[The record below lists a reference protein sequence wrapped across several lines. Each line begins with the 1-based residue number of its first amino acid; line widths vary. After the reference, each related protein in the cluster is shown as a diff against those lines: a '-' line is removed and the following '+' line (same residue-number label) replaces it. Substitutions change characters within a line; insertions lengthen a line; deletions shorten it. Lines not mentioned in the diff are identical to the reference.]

1 MLRTYQSNDLTSL
14 AACLA
19 EVLKTDSFRS
29 PLQPEIIVVPNQG
42 MARWLS
48 LQIAD
53 RLGICAN
60 IHFQFPAEYIWSALR
75 QFFTDIPP
83 QSILNVDYFRWRI
96 MSILP
101 TLIHR
106 PEFTPVARYLDDGD
120 LLKQYEL
127 SQQIAQIFDRYMV
140 YRPEW
145 VCAWEQGAENHWQA
159 QLWRQLVQPDK
170 MMHWAQLLQRLQ
182 QLSQDTQHPLF
193 PRALLFA
200 VPTLSPGY
208 IQALGV
214 IGKYSDCHLFMRNP
228 CRVYWHDIKSKSEI
242 IRHELRSAEQEDF
255 EHYFTTGNSLLASW
269 GREGREYLGNLLALH
284 SEDIECFVDLQVDT
298 LLTQIQ
304 SDILNLEEPECS
316 AEKRLLAADDHS
328 IKVEVVHSAQREVE
342 VLHDQLLAMFAANPD
357 LQVENVVVMMPDI
370 ETYVP
375 HINSI
380 FSGLVDKK
388 HIPYSIA
395 DHNALAESPL
405 VRTFFAL
412 LNLSDSRF
420 ESAFIFEL
428 LQCDALREHFD
439 FSDDDL
445 PVVQHLIKE
454 SGIRWAM
461 NAAHRGTF
469 NLPETNEH
477 SWQFGLDRLLLGYC
491 MQPEGDNNI
500 FSGIHPVADIEGD
513 NAQLVSRL
521 IYFIRCLNRWRQ
533 RLYKPRSMPAWMV
546 LCQQLLDSFF
556 AENSSDLS
564 LIYQALESVKKSV
577 EDSKF
582 NDSVDLAVVQ
592 ESLSMVLEA
601 LSSKDQFLGRGVT
614 FCALLP
620 MRSIP
625 FEVVCL
631 IGMHGTAFPRFDRRV
646 GFDLLRQYPRR
657 GDRSA
662 RNEDRY
668 LFLEAFI
675 SARQYFYISYVGQH
689 IRDNSVIPPCVLVSE
704 LLDYIDAAYVL
715 ENNKIP
721 SSRLV
726 TRHPLQGFSVRYFNE
741 KETALFTYSREYQL
755 ASSLAEKQPNDP
767 PFFSGSLTMPDA
779 SWRQVS
785 LADLIQFYSM
795 PSRYLLQQ
803 RLKINLNLH
812 SQPLVTSEPFNMDRA
827 AERQLDHA
835 LFKLPLEKINVQQL
849 KKQMQ
854 AAGLLPHGQPG
865 EIQFSRHYMT
875 NKQYQHDFSLLT
887 ADDKFEIVEFKIS
900 LGPFILYGELAGITH
915 KGLFTMQPNA
925 LLPKDSLSAWLSHL
939 VLNQLKLEN
948 IKAESYLMSK
958 KESMRFIALD
968 GAENILENLLAL
980 YWQGLQR
987 PLKFFPTTS
996 HTYYSQLNSK
1006 RAKISPLN
1014 AAENKWHGGDYWGEG
1029 QDSYNELAFRN
1040 AIVFDDEFSE
1050 IAMQIFTP
1058 MYESMEK
1065 L

>member
-19 EVLKTDSFRS
+19 EVLKMDSVRS

-60 IHFQFPAEYIWSALR
+60 IHFQFPAEYIWFALR
-75 QFFTDIPP
+75 QFFTDVPS
-83 QSILNVDYFRWRI
+83 QSILNVDHFRWRI

-106 PEFTPVARYLDDGD
+106 PEFISVARYLEEGD

-127 SQQIAQIFDRYMV
+127 SQQIAQVFDRYMV

-145 VCAWEQGAENHWQA
+145 VCAWEEGEEHHWQA
-159 QLWRQLVQPDK
+159 QLWRQLVQPGE

-182 QLSQDTQHPLF
+182 QLPKNTQHPVLS
-193 PRALLFA
+193 RALLFA

-208 IQALGV
+208 IQALDV
-214 IGKYSDCHLFMRNP
+214 IGEYSDCHLFMRNP
-228 CRVYWHDIKSKSEI
+228 CRVYWHDIKSKREM
-242 IRHELRSAEQEDF
+242 IRHELRSAENEDF
-255 EHYFTTGNSLLASW
+255 EHYFATGNSLLASW
-269 GREGREYLGNLLALH
+269 GREGREYLGNVLELH
-284 SEDIECFVDLQVDT
+284 SEDIECFVDPQADT
-298 LLTQIQ
+298 VLTQIQ

-316 AEKRLLAADDHS
+316 AEKRLLGADDYS

-342 VLHDQLLAMFAANPD
+342 VLHDQLLAIFAADSD
-357 LQVENVVVMMPDI
+357 LQAENVVVMMPDI
-370 ETYVP
+370 ETYAP
-375 HINSI
+375 HIDSI
-380 FSGLVDKK
+380 FSGLVDQK

-395 DHNALAESPL
+395 DHSVLSESPL

-412 LNLSDSRF
+412 LNLPDSRF

-428 LQCDALREHFD
+428 LQCDALRENFD

-454 SGIRWAM
+454 SGVRWAM

-491 MQPEGDNNI
+491 MQPDGDDSV
-500 FSGIHPVADIEGD
+500 FSGIYPVADIEGD
-513 NAQLVSRL
+513 NARLVSRL
-521 IYFIRCLNRWRQ
+521 IYFIMCLNRWRQ
-533 RLYKPRSMPAWMV
+533 RLHKPRSMPAWMV
-546 LCQQLLDSFF
+546 LCQQLLDTFF
-556 AENSSDLS
+556 VENSSDLPF
-564 LIYQALESVKKSV
+564 IYQALESVNKTV

-582 NDSVDLAVVQ
+582 NDLVDLALVQ
-592 ESLSMVLEA
+592 ESISIVLEA
-601 LSSKDQFLGRGVT
+601 SSSKDQFLGRGVT

-625 FEVVCL
+625 FDVVCL

-646 GFDLLRQYPRR
+646 GFDLLKQYPRR

-668 LFLEAFI
+668 LFLEALI

-704 LLDYIDAAYVL
+704 LLDYIDAAYSL
-715 ENNKIP
+715 QNNQTP

-726 TRHPLQGFSVRYFNE
+726 TRHPLQGFSVRYFNK
-741 KETALFTYSREYQL
+741 KETALFTYSQEYQF
-755 ASSLAEKQPNDP
+755 ASSIAKQQPGHP
-767 PFFSGSLTMPDA
+767 PFFLESLTMPDA

-785 LADLIQFYSM
+785 LADLIQFYNM

-812 SQPLVTSEPFNMDRA
+812 SQQLVTSEPFNMDRT

-835 LFKLPLEKINVQQL
+835 LFKLSLEKINFKQV

-865 EIQFSRHYMT
+865 EIQFSRHYTM
-875 NKQYQHDFSLLT
+875 NKQYQQDFSLLT
-887 ADDKFEIVEFKIS
+887 ADDKLKVVEFKIS
-900 LGPFILYGELAGITH
+900 LGTFILYGELTGITN
-915 KGLFTMQPNA
+915 KGLFIMQPNP
-925 LLPKDSLSAWLSHL
+925 LSPKDRLSAWLSHL

-958 KESMRFIALD
+958 KESVRFTQLD
-968 GAENILENLLAL
+968 DAENILEKLLDL
-980 YWQGLQR
+980 YWQGLQQ
-987 PLKFFPTTS
+987 PLKFFPATS
-996 HTYYSQLNSK
+996 NTYYSQLNSR
-1006 RAKISPLN
+1006 RAKLLPLN

-1029 QDSYNELAFRN
+1029 QDSYNQLAFRN
-1040 AIVFDDEFSE
+1040 AAVFDDEFSE
-1050 IAMQIFTP
+1050 IAMQIFAP
-1058 MYESMEK
+1058 LYQFMEK